1 MAPARSPQ
9 PRPASS
15 TPDADAAAPH
25 AAARPDDV
33 ERAWAFL
40 ARRTAWERRLT
51 DLRRD
56 AGSVA
61 GAPAPSEYLTER
73 PTAAPALDRP
83 EAA

>member
-15 TPDADAAAPH
+15 TPDADAAAPD
-25 AAARPDDV
+25 AAARPDDA

-51 DLRRD
+51 ELRLD
-56 AGSVA
+56 AA
-61 GAPAPSEYLTER
+61 PGADAPSER
-73 PTAAPALDRP
+73 PSATPALDRP